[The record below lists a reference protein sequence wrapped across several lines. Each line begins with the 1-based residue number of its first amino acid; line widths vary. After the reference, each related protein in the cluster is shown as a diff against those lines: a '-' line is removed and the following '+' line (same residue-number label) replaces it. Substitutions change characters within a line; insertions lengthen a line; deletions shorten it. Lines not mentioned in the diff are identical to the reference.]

1 MLSSS
6 LLVLLGFVLLMA
18 GAEYAVRG
26 AVAIANKLK
35 IPALIVG
42 LTIVALG
49 TSAPE
54 FVVSMRAALK
64 DAEGITV
71 GNIVGSNIAN
81 ILLILG
87 AAAVIYPVSCV
98 RHVFLRDYA
107 FLFLVTAIFT
117 LFAMEGTLV
126 RWQGILM
133 LSLLLLF
140 VVYNYF
146 TSKANAGNEDENVS
160 PLAERSWALVI
171 FVSVSGLAAIVWG
184 ADLLVDGAVSLAR
197 LLGVSEEVIGLTIIA
212 FGTSLPE
219 LATSCM
225 AAFRHQTDVALGNVI
240 GSNIWNIVFIMGAV
254 CTVTVVEVPAQFLFY
269 DIWIMVLATVL
280 LLPFMYSDNKLSRIE
295 GFVFVLL
302 YLCYIVSLGLF
313 SKGMISLG

>member
-1 MLSSS
+1 MLSAS
-6 LLVLLGFVLLMA
+6 LLILFGFVLLMC
-18 GAEYAVRG
+18 GAEYAVQG

-42 LTIVALG
+42 LTIVAFG

-54 FVVSMRAALK
+54 FVVSLRAALQES
-64 DAEGITV
+64 EGITI

-87 AAAVIYPVSCV
+87 AAAVIYPVSCI

-107 FLFLVTAIFT
+107 FLFFVTGIFT
-117 LFAMEGTLV
+117 LFAMMGKFV

-133 LSLLLLF
+133 LLLLF
-140 VVYNYF
+140 LFIVYNYF
-146 TSKANAGNEDENVS
+146 TSKINTGKDDENVS
-160 PLAERSWALVI
+160 PLVDKSWFFVI
-171 FVSVSGLAAIVWG
+171 FISVFGLAAIVWG
-184 ADLLVDGAVSLAR
+184 SDLLVDGAVSLAR
-197 LLGVSEEVIGLTIIA
+197 MLGVSEEVIGLTIIA

-225 AAFRHQTDVALGNVI
+225 AAFRQQTDVALGNVI

-254 CTVTVVEVPAQFLFY
+254 CTVTDIEVPTQFLLY
-269 DIWIMVLATVL
+269 DIWIMVLATVF

-302 YLCYIVSLGLF
+302 YLCYIISVGLF

>member
-1 MLSSS
+1 MLSAS
-6 LLVLLGFVLLMA
+6 LLILFGFVLLMW
-18 GAEYAVRG
+18 GAEYAVQG

-42 LTIVALG
+42 LTIVAFG

-54 FVVSMRAALK
+54 FVVSLRAALQES
-64 DAEGITV
+64 EGITI

-87 AAAVIYPVSCV
+87 AAAVIYPVSCI

-107 FLFLVTAIFT
+107 FLFFVTGIFT
-117 LFAMEGTLV
+117 LFAMMGKFV

-133 LSLLLLF
+133 LLLLF
-140 VVYNYF
+140 LFIVYNYF
-146 TSKANAGNEDENVS
+146 TSKINTGKDDENVS
-160 PLAERSWALVI
+160 PLVDKSWFFVI
-171 FVSVSGLAAIVWG
+171 FISVFGLAAIVWG
-184 ADLLVDGAVSLAR
+184 SDLLVDGAVSLAR
-197 LLGVSEEVIGLTIIA
+197 MLGVSEEVIGLTIIA

-225 AAFRHQTDVALGNVI
+225 AAFRQQTDVALGNVI
-240 GSNIWNIVFIMGAV
+240 GSNIWNIVFIMGAI
-254 CTVTVVEVPAQFLFY
+254 CTVTDIEVPTQFLLY
-269 DIWIMVLATVL
+269 DIWIMVLATVF

-302 YLCYIVSLGLF
+302 YLCYIISVSLF